1 MIALLC
7 SGQGTQHRE
16 MFRLSGALPEASTI
30 FAAAERVLGIDP
42 RAFVLAA
49 ADACLYANRAA
60 QILCVTQALAAR
72 ALLMDVIPD
81 RHIVA
86 GYSVGEV
93 AAWGVAGLLG
103 AEQAISLASV
113 RADIMSRASSA
124 DDGLASV
131 RGLRYETVERLARET
146 QTEIAIVNPNDTFV
160 VGGSGGVLRNFCEA
174 ALAAG
179 ALRAALLPVGVASH
193 TSRLAAAVA
202 PLRAAIAAH
211 RPAHPSAGVL
221 LLSALDG
228 SAVSEP
234 EAGADGLARQ
244 ISTRL
249 QWSTCLSAAVERG
262 ASLFVELGPGR
273 ALAEMARAA
282 YPDVP
287 ARSLDDFR
295 TPEGLL
301 SWIGRSRHSPSV
313 N

>member
-16 MFRLSGALPEASTI
+16 MFRLSGALPAAAPI
-30 FAAAERVLGIDP
+30 FAAAEHVLGVDP
-42 RAFVLAA
+42 RDFVRAA
-49 ADACLYANRAA
+49 ADSAMYANRAA

-72 ALLMDVIPD
+72 ALLPDVILG

-93 AAWGVAGLLG
+93 AAWGVGGLLG
-103 AEQAISLASV
+103 PGQTIGLASA

-124 DDGLASV
+124 GDGLASV
-131 RGLRYETVERLARET
+131 RGLNYETVARLALEA
-146 QTEIAIVNPNDTFV
+146 QAEIAIVNPNDTFV
-160 VGGSGGVLRNFCEA
+160 VGGSGAAVRKFCEA
-174 ALAAG
+174 AFAAG
-179 ALRAALLPVGVASH
+179 ATRTMQLPVGVASH

-202 PLRAAIAAH
+202 PLRAAIAAL
-211 RPAHPSAGVL
+211 RPAHPPAGVF

-228 SAVSEP
+228 AAVR
-234 EAGADGLARQ
+234 EAESGADGLARQ

-273 ALAEMARAA
+273 ALAEMVRAA
-282 YPDVP
+282 YPDIP
-287 ARSLDDFR
+287 ARSVDDFR
-295 TPEGLL
+295 SPDGLL
-301 SWIGRSRHSPSV
+301 SWIERSRH
-313 N
+313 

>member
-16 MFRLSGALPEASTI
+16 MFRLSGAQPGASTI
-30 FAAAERVLGIDP
+30 FAAAERVLGVDP
-42 RAFVLAA
+42 RDFVRAA
-49 ADACLYANRAA
+49 TDSTLYANRAA

-72 ALLMDVIPD
+72 ALLRDVIPD

-93 AAWGVAGLLG
+93 AAWGVGGLLG
-103 AEQAISLASV
+103 PDQAISLASV
-113 RADIMSRASSA
+113 RADIMTRASSA
-124 DDGLASV
+124 GDGLASV
-131 RGLRYETVERLARET
+131 RGLRLETVERLAHES
-146 QTEIAIVNPNDTFV
+146 QAEVAIVNPNDTFV
-160 VGGSGGVLRNFCEA
+160 VGGSGAAMRNFCEA

-179 ALRAALLPVGVASH
+179 ALRAVPLPVGVASH

-211 RPAHPSAGVL
+211 RPTDPPACVL

-228 SAVSEP
+228 SAVC
-234 EAGADGLARQ
+234 EAETGADGLARQ
-244 ISTRL
+244 ISTKL
-249 QWSTCLSAAVERG
+249 QWGTCLSAAVERG

-295 TPEGLL
+295 TPDGLL
-301 SWIGRSRHSPSV
+301 SWIGRNRH
-313 N
+313 

>member
-16 MFRLSGALPEASTI
+16 MFRLSGKLPGASAI
-30 FAAAERVLGIDP
+30 FAAAERVLGADP
-42 RAFVLAA
+42 RDFVRAA
-49 ADACLYANRAA
+49 SDSAMHANRAA

-72 ALLMDVIPD
+72 VLLTDIIPD
-81 RHIVA
+81 RYIVA
-86 GYSVGEV
+86 GYSVGEL
-93 AAWGVAGLLG
+93 AAWGVGGLLG
-103 AEQAISLASV
+103 PDQAISLASV

-124 DDGLASV
+124 GDGLASV
-131 RGLRYETVERLARET
+131 RGLRYETVERLAHET
-146 QTEIAIVNPNDTFV
+146 QAEIAIVNPNDTFV
-160 VGGSGGVLRNFCEA
+160 VGGSGTAVRSFCEA

-179 ALRAALLPVGVASH
+179 ALRALPLPVGVASH

-211 RPAHPSAGVL
+211 RPANPPAGLL

-228 SAVSEP
+228 SVIF
-234 EAGADGLARQ
+234 EAETGIEGLARQ

-249 QWSTCLSAAVERG
+249 QWSTCLGAAIERG

-273 ALAEMARAA
+273 ALAEMTRAA

-295 TPEGLL
+295 SPDGLL
-301 SWIGRSRHSPSV
+301 SWIGRSRQ
-313 N
+313 

>member
-7 SGQGTQHRE
+7 SGQGTQHRD
-16 MFRLSGALPEASTI
+16 MFRLSGALPGASPI
-30 FAAAERVLGIDP
+30 FAAAERVLGVDP
-42 RAFVLAA
+42 RAFVRAA
-49 ADACLYANRAA
+49 SDSSLYANRAA

-81 RHIVA
+81 RHILA
-86 GYSVGEV
+86 GYSVGEL
-93 AAWGVAGLLG
+93 AAWGVGGLLG
-103 AEQAISLASV
+103 PEQAVSLASV

-124 DDGLASV
+124 GDGLASV
-131 RGLRYETVERLARET
+131 RGLRYETVERLAHET
-146 QTEIAIVNPNDTFV
+146 QAEVAIVNPNDTFV
-160 VGGSGGVLRNFCEA
+160 LGGSGAALRNFCEA

-179 ALRAALLPVGVASH
+179 ALRAVLLPVGVASH

-211 RPAHPSAGVL
+211 RPANPPPGVL

-228 SAVSEP
+228 SAVSEA

-249 QWSTCLSAAVERG
+249 QWSTCLTAAVERG

-282 YPDVP
+282 HPDVP

-301 SWIGRSRHSPSV
+301 SWIGRSRHSP